1 MTRLSRVLLSL
12 LIVLATLLLANC
24 GGSYSCQV
32 TFGSSTCTPSGSGVS
47 SSGGSGG
54 SGGGSGGGGGSGSLP
69 SAYAYAV
76 DQGGTIDGYV
86 LNASQGTFTAIS
98 GYTAPIVPTNNG
110 GVGMVVAQQQYLYA
124 GFGAV
129 NQIYGWTIS
138 SSGSLT
144 AISGSPFSA
153 TFLNQYS
160 GGVSQD
166 NMITNPAGT
175 LLFVSD
181 AMLNEIYV
189 LQIGSGGALTEV
201 TGSPFACPTGFGT
214 PMNLGT
220 DGMGKYL
227 YVVDGNFSTHQGTQ
241 VAAFTI
247 GTGTS
252 LGVLTPITGSPF
264 AFPMWQLK
272 GEPTGQFLIG
282 TSGSSAYYTG
292 VTDDDNLYVFSITQS
307 GANAGAI
314 TQLAKQATVYSPF
327 SIAVQSN
334 TGGDLVYSLGFNDT
348 ATAFNPIEGY
358 TITSTGG
365 LTADTGSPFALS
377 NAEGSW
383 GQFDQSGGYLFT
395 YASYLNSTTNTTVTQ
410 LAPLTVGT
418 GGALSQPESPFSI
431 VTPGFWV
438 VTDPQ

>member
-1 MTRLSRVLLSL
+1 MKRLSRVLPGL

-24 GGSYSCQV
+24 GGSYGCRV
-32 TFGSSTCTPSGSGVS
+32 TFGSSGCTPSGSGVG
-47 SSGGSGG
+47 SSGG
-54 SGGGSGGGGGSGSLP
+54 GGGTGGGGGGSGSQA

-76 DQGGTIDGYV
+76 DEGGTIDGYA
-86 LNASQGTFTAIS
+86 LNTSAGTFAAIS
-98 GYTAPIVPTNNG
+98 GYTAPIVPTNSG
-110 GVGMVVAQQQYLYA
+110 GVGMVVAQEQYLYA

-153 TFLNQYS
+153 TFLDQYS
-160 GGVSQD
+160 GGVGQD

-181 AMLNEIYV
+181 ALLDEIYV

-214 PMNLGT
+214 PMNLAIDGT
-220 DGMGKYL
+220 GKYL

-241 VAAFTI
+241 IAAFAI
-247 GTGTS
+247 GTGSS

-292 VTDDDNLYVFSITQS
+292 VTDDDNLYVFSIAQS
-307 GANAGAI
+307 GANVGAI
-314 TQLAKQATVYSPF
+314 TQLTKQATAYSPF
-327 SIAVQSN
+327 SIAVQPN
-334 TGGDLVYSLGFNDT
+334 TGGDLVYSFSFNDT

-383 GQFDQSGGYLFT
+383 GQFDQNGAYLFT
-395 YASYLNSTTNTTVTQ
+395 YASYLNASTDATVTQ

-418 GGALSQPESPFSI
+418 GGALSQPESPLTI
-431 VTPGFWV
+431 ATPGFWV